1 MLFSIKNEINSVECF
16 VKFYNI
22 INYMLIETIE

>member
-1 MLFSIKNEINSVECF
+1 MLFSIKNNINSVENF

-22 INYMLIETIE
+22 INYMSIETIE